1 MEFRIAKAELI
12 RALSRVQGIVE
23 KRSTNPIIANV
34 LLEVSDKGMRVSATD
49 TEVAFVGRYE
59 VECIKAGSLT
69 LAARQLFDIARLVPT
84 ETVEFKLASG
94 GSQMHITS
102 GKASFKVLGLAAE
115 DFPAIPDPGELD
127 GFKLESGA
135 VKALVDKT
143 LFSISSDDTRSG
155 LNGAYVEVTE
165 VNGKSLLR
173 FVATDGHRLS
183 ISGQPFSD
191 ATSGA
196 PRSVLLPKKGLS
208 ELRKLADEGNS
219 ADEPWQVAFTDT
231 QAVFQRGN
239 IAFSMRLLEGDFPD
253 YTQVVPSQWQRRLL
267 IQRETLLQALRRV
280 SILAPEKSHP
290 VRFAIEEGRLVVVAR
305 QPEAGEARE
314 EIEAKIEG
322 EDLAVGFNARYFL
335 DALNVMSVD
344 TVAVEMGD
352 SLSPCLVRPGEGDSD
367 ESFVIM
373 PMRLE

>member
-12 RALSRVQGIVE
+12 KALSRVQGIVE

-34 LLEVSDKGMRVSATD
+34 LLEVSEEGLRVSATD
-49 TEVAFVGRYE
+49 TEVAFVGRYSIDF
-59 VECIKAGSLT
+59 VKAGSLT

-84 ETVEFKLASG
+84 ETVSFKLPQ
-94 GSQMHITS
+94 GSFQMEITS
-102 GKASFKVLGLAAE
+102 GPSSFKVLGLAAE
-115 DFPAIPDPGELD
+115 DFPVIPDPGDLP
-127 GFKLESGA
+127 GFKLDSGA

-155 LNGAYVEVTE
+155 LNGAHVEVCE
-165 VNGKSLLR
+165 VAGRNLLR

-183 ISGQPFSD
+183 ISGQPFSQE
-191 ATSGA
+191 AEGEV
-196 PRSVLLPKKGLS
+196 RSVLLPKKGLS
-208 ELRKLADEGNS
+208 ELRKLADEGES
-219 ADEPWQVAFTDT
+219 DGEPWEVAFTDT
-231 QAVFQRGN
+231 QAIFQRGN
-239 IAFSMRLLEGDFPD
+239 IAFSMRLLEGEFPD
-253 YTQVVPSQWQRRLL
+253 YSQVVPSQWQRRLVV
-267 IQRETLLQALRRV
+267 QREALLQALRRV

-290 VRFAIEEGRLVVVAR
+290 IRFAIEEGRLVVVAR

-314 EIEAKIEG
+314 EIAAEIEG
-322 EDLAVGFNARYFL
+322 ADLAVGFNARYFL
-335 DALNVMSVD
+335 DALGVMSGE

-352 SLSPCLVRPGEGDSD
+352 SLSPCLVKPGEGDSD